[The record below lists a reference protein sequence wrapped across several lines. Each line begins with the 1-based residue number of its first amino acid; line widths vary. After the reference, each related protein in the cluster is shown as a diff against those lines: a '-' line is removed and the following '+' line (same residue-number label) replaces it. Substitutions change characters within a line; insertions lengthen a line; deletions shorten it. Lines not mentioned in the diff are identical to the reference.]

1 MDNVKVT
8 KDMTYDQTNKLQLD
22 YYESTENSSK
32 TVVIDI
38 HGGGWF
44 RGDKQKDVDL
54 ATAIAKLG
62 YQVVVPNY
70 RLTPDNHFPAPLEDM
85 DQLVKWLREKFSN
98 PSIIAVGSS
107 AGGNMAVELGI
118 KYGFPS
124 ISLSGILAIDSWLE
138 GHEEVV
144 GKPDTTQDFT
154 NAASAT
160 INQTGHDDSFY
171 KWFLMN
177 YLNNDM
183 TLAEKATPYRRV
195 GSTAGPMM
203 LVNSLNEFVPTSG
216 VFTLAERLVQNN
228 VPVETT
234 FLPGTQHAKG
244 YLEQVWPQIELFL
257 NKYSL

>member
-1 MDNVKVT
+1 
-8 KDMTYDQTNKLQLD
+8 
-22 YYESTENSSK
+22 
-32 TVVIDI
+32 
-38 HGGGWF
+38 
-44 RGDKQKDVDL
+44 
-54 ATAIAKLG
+54 
-62 YQVVVPNY
+62 
-70 RLTPDNHFPAPLEDM
+70 M
-85 DQLVKWLREKFSN
+85 DQLVKWLREKFNN

-138 GHEEVV
+138 GHEEVA

-195 GSTAGPMM
+195 GSTADPMM

-216 VFTLAERLVQNN
+216 VSHWQNDSCRTTSQSRPPFYLVRACKGVPGASLAAN
-228 VPVETT
+228 
-234 FLPGTQHAKG
+234 
-244 YLEQVWPQIELFL
+244 
-257 NKYSL
+257 